1 MTSNKCGFCEH
12 QSQSKVELDNH
23 VLNFHSPHTRTFV
36 CLCGEVFDREEQLT
50 FHRYHRC
57 EQQQQVNPP
66 AAAAAAQSEPS
77 TSTGKKTRKK
87 RNNHVTAFSQH
98 LRSGFAFTYRLPD
111 GSSPP
116 SDTDPF
122 EPLALEGE
130 DNNVDPLH
138 MASRAEGEISAA
150 VQQALLESAG
160 NLKIHLT
167 SVVWFQRPV
176 NANAAAAES
185 DDENDDD
192 DDDPPLLQNICFPTA
207 GRSFI
212 VQNMEIFRGHYAAE
226 MARMVNLIHDFQENG
241 SGWRL
246 RYHVGVASRQ

>member
-1 MTSNKCGFCEH
+1 MGSSGINAA
-12 QSQSKVELDNH
+12 SEL
-23 VLNFHSPHTRTFV
+23 
-36 CLCGEVFDREEQLT
+36 
-50 FHRYHRC
+50 
-57 EQQQQVNPP
+57 
-66 AAAAAAQSEPS
+66 SEPS

-130 DNNVDPLH
+130 DNNIDPLH

-167 SVVWFQRPV
+167 SVVWFQRPL
-176 NANAAAAES
+176 NANAAGAAEDEMSS
-185 DDENDDD
+185 DDGD
-192 DDDPPLLQNICFPTA
+192 
-207 GRSFI
+207 G
-212 VQNMEIFRGHYAAE
+212 
-226 MARMVNLIHDFQENG
+226 
-241 SGWRL
+241 
-246 RYHVGVASRQ
+246 